1 MMTLTDRRV
10 TSALQSCRGLSRLGR
25 PHAEPHG
32 GSSFGPVQESPR
44 QPAIKQN
51 LCHSKVQLCH
61 SGLQQKDTCRLQ
73 RRGSPGSG
81 PGPPRPCGW
90 SGAEGGIRERSGRLY
105 ECYGR
110 QLTLSR
116 EGWPWSTPAWRMRR
130 TGGAGRR
137 GPSPRFLCPHRHLVT
152 PGTVRTSPCPPAWLA
167 GPSILH
173 RLGTSVRIP
182 REWFPQQQTTSR
194 KVSELSPP
202 TRSAAESVGRRTS
215 ASY

>member
-1 MMTLTDRRV
+1 MPQQSTAVSQWPTAERHVSFTKARKSRKWPWPSEAVRVVRGRGRHSWEVRPALRVRR
-10 TSALQSCRGLSRLGR
+10 S
-25 PHAEPHG
+25 
-32 GSSFGPVQESPR
+32 
-44 QPAIKQN
+44 
-51 LCHSKVQLCH
+51 
-61 SGLQQKDTCRLQ
+61 
-73 RRGSPGSG
+73 
-81 PGPPRPCGW
+81 
-90 SGAEGGIRERSGRLY
+90 
-105 ECYGR
+105 GR
-110 QLTLSR
+110 QLTLSL

-182 REWFPQQQTTSR
+182 REWFPQQQ
-194 KVSELSPP
+194 PP
-202 TRSAAESVGRRTS
+202 HGRFQNFRRLLAAPQRAQGRRTS